1 MLRAYCLLIALIS
14 LRLAG
19 CAPEAKAP
27 ATVPP
32 MQQPV
37 STASIP
43 ATAPQT
49 RTEPGSPA
57 SIAPKQQAAPAI
69 PHPPVQRQAAPA
81 PGPPPTAKREIQ
93 QVRPTE
99 LPDAAIVALIIK
111 ASLGSYPGNCPCPY
125 NTDRAGRSCGRRS
138 AYSRPGGR
146 SPICYPNDVTPA
158 MIEAYRRNQASARAR

>member
-1 MLRAYCLLIALIS
+1 MLRAHWLLIAPLS
-14 LRLAG
+14 LCLAG

-32 MQQPV
+32 MQQKM
-37 STASIP
+37 STGSILN
-43 ATAPQT
+43 TAPQT
-49 RTEPGSPA
+49 PTEPGPPA
-57 SIAPKQQAAPAI
+57 SIAPK
-69 PHPPVQRQAAPA
+69 HQAAPA
-81 PGPPPTAKREIQ
+81 PAPSLTPKREIQ

-125 NTDRAGRSCGRRS
+125 NSDRAGRSCGRRS

-146 SPICYPNDVTPA
+146 SPLCYPHDVTPA
-158 MIEAYRRNQASARAR
+158 MIEAYRKRQISTRAH